1 MMIQWGQ
8 LCHSWWKRC
17 RLFSLHLASS
27 STIRSYPLCLGSRG
41 RTHQN
46 SINIRTYII
55 DYIIDYRLY
64 YIKFWTQPGPSSS
77 MLKMLKNVNS
87 DFKIFKIFKTSK
99 KLCHHYWVILVR
111 MRPHAALKAQVL
123 ARQLGIPCVA
133 TVTLTRPGVI
143 QATCHGSDRPL
154 LHIKTTWLYFYCKR
168 LCMKSE
174 IVDDLAWSGSFKWN
188 FCHWCAHGR
197 ASCKVPCVVREQW
210 EATLDVLSTA
220 GFL

>member
-1 MMIQWGQ
+1 
-8 LCHSWWKRC
+8 
-17 RLFSLHLASS
+17 
-27 STIRSYPLCLGSRG
+27 
-41 RTHQN
+41 
-46 SINIRTYII
+46 
-55 DYIIDYRLY
+55 
-64 YIKFWTQPGPSSS
+64 

-87 DFKIFKIFKTSK
+87 DFKIFKIFKIFKTSK

-133 TVTLTRPGVI
+133 TVTLTGPGVI

-188 FCHWCAHGR
+188 FCHWSR
-197 ASCKVPCVVREQW
+197 K
-210 EATLDVLSTA
+210 
-220 GFL
+220 GFLQGALCSARAVGGDTGRSFNSRFSIILLFH